1 MAAAGPSKNQTMMK
15 KKDIVFRRVTH
26 LRGPNIWTYRP
37 VIEVWVDIGALEDF
51 PSNTIPGLYER
62 LTAWL
67 PTLVEHRCGVG
78 ERGGFL
84 ERLREGTWAAHILEH
99 VVLEMQSLAGMPTGF
114 GKARVTSEP
123 GVYKV
128 AFRTR
133 QEQVGRAALQAA
145 RELLMAA
152 IEDQPY
158 DVEAAIAGLREMVDR
173 ICLGPSTAHIV
184 DAATERRIPS
194 IRLNDGNLVQLGY
207 GERQRRIWTAETDR
221 TSAIAE
227 GISRDKDLTKS
238 LLQSCGVPVPQGRMV
253 DDANDAWEAAEDIGL
268 PVAIKPYDGNHGRG
282 VSLDLTSREQVE
294 AAFELANREGSGV
307 IVEQSISGV
316 EHRLLVVGKRVVA
329 AAAGETT
336 SVIGD
341 GRSTIAELIES
352 QVNSDP
358 RRGDDEEFPLD
369 LLKLTDGYGLALQ
382 LARKGR
388 SGASVP
394 APGEK
399 VELQR
404 NGNVAFDVT
413 DRVHPDTAALAS
425 LAARVVG
432 LDIAGIDLV
441 VEDISRPLAEQRGA
455 IVEVNAGPGLLAHLK
470 PASGRPQPVGAAI
483 VEHLFG
489 EGDHARIPVVGITG
503 NRDTSRI
510 ARLLGKILC
519 ASHRHVGVACSE
531 GLFLNN
537 RRIRSDDCANW
548 EAGQSLL
555 INRSVQAAVME
566 NGSRTILG
574 EGLAYD
580 RCAVGIVT
588 DVSGLEALADF
599 DIRNRD
605 QLYNVVRT
613 QVDVVLPDGVAVL
626 NAADHQAVE
635 MAELCDGDVIFYAPS
650 ASLQVIAAHRDDGG
664 RAVFAR
670 DGDIVLASGTNET
683 ALLPGALALAG
694 LPSESV
700 LAAVAGAWAMQIS
713 PELIC
718 AGLRTFGSEAARA
731 QAARVKH

>member
-1 MAAAGPSKNQTMMK
+1 MK
-15 KKDIVFRRVTH
+15 KKDLVFRRVTH

-37 VIEVWVDIGALEDF
+37 VIEAWVDIGALEDF

-99 VVLEMQSLAGMPTGF
+99 VVLELQSLAGMPTGF
-114 GKARVTSEP
+114 GKARETSER

-133 QEQVGRAALQAA
+133 QEEVGRAALHAA
-145 RELLMAA
+145 RDLLMAA
-152 IEDQPY
+152 VEDRPF
-158 DVEAAIAGLREMVDR
+158 DVAAAVGALRDMVDS

-238 LLQSCGVPVPQGRMV
+238 LLQCCGVPVPQGRLV
-253 DDANDAWEAAEDIGL
+253 EDPADAWDAAQHIGL
-268 PVAIKPYDGNHGRG
+268 PVAVKPYDGNHGRG
-282 VSLDLTSREQVE
+282 VSLDLTTREQIE
-294 AAFELANREGSGV
+294 AAFELANREGNGV

-316 EHRLLVVGKRVVA
+316 EHRLLVVGTRLIA

-336 SVIGD
+336 SVTGD
-341 GRSTIAELIES
+341 GKSTIAELITS
-352 QVNSDP
+352 QVNTDP
-358 RRGDDEEFPLD
+358 RRGEDEEFPLD
-369 LLKLTDGYGLALQ
+369 LLRLKDGDELSLQ
-382 LARKGR
+382 LARQGR
-388 SGASVP
+388 SGATVP
-394 APGEK
+394 AAGEK

-413 DRVHPDTAALAS
+413 DRVHPDTAALAT

-432 LDIAGIDLV
+432 LDIAGVDLV
-441 VEDISRPLAEQRGA
+441 AEDISRPLSEQRGA
-455 IVEVNAGPGLLAHLK
+455 IIEVNAGPGLLAHMK
-470 PASGRPQPVGAAI
+470 PASGQPQPVGAAI

-489 EGDHARIPVVGITG
+489 EDDHARIPIIGIAGT
-503 NRDTSRI
+503 RDTSRI

-519 ASHRHVGVACSE
+519 ASHRHVGVACAD

-537 RRIRSDDCANW
+537 RHIRTDNCASW

-566 NGSRTILG
+566 NGSRVILG

-580 RCAVGIVT
+580 RCAVGVVT
-588 DVSGLEALADF
+588 DVSGLEDLADF

-605 QLYNVVRT
+605 QLYNVLRT

-670 DGDIVLASGTNET
+670 NGDIVLASGKNET
-683 ALLPGALALAG
+683 AVLEGALALAG
-694 LPSESV
+694 AGVPAESV
-700 LAAVAGAWAMQIS
+700 LAAVASAWALKIS
-713 PELIC
+713 TELIC

-731 QAARVKH
+731 KH

>member
-1 MAAAGPSKNQTMMK
+1 MMK
-15 KKDIVFRRVTH
+15 KKDLEFLRVTH

-51 PSNTIPGLYER
+51 PSNTIPGLYDR

-99 VVLEMQSLAGMPTGF
+99 VVLELQSLAGMPTGF
-114 GKARVTSEP
+114 GKARETSER

-133 QEQVGRAALQAA
+133 QEEVGRAALQAA
-145 RELLMAA
+145 RALLMAA
-152 IEDQPY
+152 IEDRPY
-158 DVEAAIAGLREMVDR
+158 RVDDAVSALRDMVDS

-194 IRLNDGNLVQLGY
+194 IRLNDGNLVQLGH
-207 GERQRRIWTAETDR
+207 GERQRRIWTAETDS

-238 LLQSCGVPVPQGRMV
+238 LLQGCGVPVPLGRLV
-253 DDANDAWEAAEDIGL
+253 QDPADAWDAAQDIGL
-268 PVAIKPYDGNHGRG
+268 PVAVKPYDGNHGRG
-282 VSLDLTSREQVE
+282 VSLDLTNRAQIE
-294 AAFELANREGSGV
+294 AAFELANREGNGV

-316 EHRLLVVGKRVVA
+316 EHRLLVVGKRLIA

-336 SVIGD
+336 SVTGD
-341 GRSTIAELIES
+341 GRATIAELITS
-352 QVNSDP
+352 QVNTDP
-358 RRGDDEEFPLD
+358 RRGEDEEFPLD
-369 LLKLTDGYGLALQ
+369 LLRLNDGDELSLQ
-382 LARKGR
+382 LARQGR
-388 SGASVP
+388 SGATVP
-394 APGEK
+394 AAGEK

-413 DRVHPDTAALAS
+413 DQVHPDTAALAC

-441 VEDISRPLAEQRGA
+441 AEDITRPLSEQRGA
-455 IVEVNAGPGLLAHLK
+455 IIEVNAGPGLLSHMK
-470 PASGRPQPVGAAI
+470 PARGQPQPVGAAI

-489 EGDHARIPVVGITG
+489 KDERARIPVVGIAGT
-503 NRDTSRI
+503 RDTSRI
-510 ARLLGKILC
+510 ARLIGTILC
-519 ASHRHVGVACSE
+519 AGHRHVGVACSD

-537 RRIRSDDCANW
+537 RQIRADNCASW

-555 INRSVQAAVME
+555 INRSMQAAVMQ
-566 NGSRTILG
+566 NGSRVILG

-580 RCAVGIVT
+580 RCAVGVVT
-588 DVSGLEALADF
+588 DVSGLEDLADF

-605 QLYNVVRT
+605 QLYNVLRT
-613 QVDVVLPDGVAVL
+613 QVDVVLPDGYAVI

-650 ASLQVIAAHRDDGG
+650 ATLQVIAAHRDDGG

-670 DGDIVLASGTNET
+670 NGDIVLASGSNET
-683 ALLPGALALAG
+683 AVLSGALALAG
-694 LPSESV
+694 SGVPAESV
-700 LAAVAGAWAMQIS
+700 LAAVASAWALQVS
-713 PELIC
+713 TELIC
-718 AGLRTFGSEAARA
+718 AGLGMFGAEALRA
-731 QAARVKH
+731 KH

>member
-1 MAAAGPSKNQTMMK
+1 MK
-15 KKDIVFRRVTH
+15 KKELVFRRVTH

-37 VIEVWVDIGALEDF
+37 VIEAWVDIGELEQF
-51 PSNTIPGLYER
+51 PSNKIPGLYER

-99 VVLEMQSLAGMPTGF
+99 VVLELQSLAGMPTGF
-114 GKARVTSEP
+114 GKARETSES

-133 QEQVGRAALQAA
+133 QEEVGRAALEAA
-145 RELLMAA
+145 RDLLMAA
-152 IEDQPY
+152 IEDRAY
-158 DVEAAIAGLREMVDR
+158 DVAAAIGRLREMVDS

-194 IRLNDGNLVQLGY
+194 IRLNDGNLVQFGY
-207 GERQRRIWTAETDR
+207 GARQRRIWTAETDR

-238 LLQSCGVPVPQGRMV
+238 LLQSCGVPVPQGRLV
-253 DDANDAWEAAEDIGL
+253 DDPADAWDAAEDIGL
-268 PVAIKPYDGNHGRG
+268 PVAVKPYDGNHGRG
-282 VSLDLTSREQVE
+282 VSLDLTTREQVE
-294 AAFELANREGSGV
+294 AAFELASREGSGV

-336 SVIGD
+336 AVVGD
-341 GRSTIAELIES
+341 GKSSIAELIES
-352 QVNSDP
+352 QVNTDP
-358 RRGDDEEFPLD
+358 RRGEDEEFPLEP
-369 LLKLTDGYGLALQ
+369 LKLEEGDELSLQ
-382 LARKGR
+382 LARQGR
-388 SGASVP
+388 SRATVP
-394 APGEK
+394 AAGEK

-413 DRVHPDTAALAS
+413 DRVHPETAALAS

-432 LDIAGIDLV
+432 LDIAGVDLV
-441 VEDISRPLAEQRGA
+441 VEDISRPLSEQRGA
-455 IVEVNAGPGLLAHLK
+455 IIEVNAGPGLLAHTK
-470 PASGRPQPVGAAI
+470 PATGQPQPVGAAI
-483 VEHLFG
+483 VDHLFAAN
-489 EGDHARIPVVGITG
+489 DDARIPVVGITG
-503 NRDTSRI
+503 SRDTSRI
-510 ARLLGKILC
+510 ARLIGKILC
-519 ASHRHVGVACSE
+519 ASHRHVGVACAD

-537 RRIRSDDCANW
+537 RQIRTDDCASW

-566 NGSRTILG
+566 NGNRVILG

-580 RCAVGIVT
+580 RCSVGVVT
-588 DVSGLEALADF
+588 DVGGLEQLADF

-605 QLYNVVRT
+605 QLYNVART

-670 DGDIVLASGTNET
+670 DGDVVLASGRNEH
-683 ALLPGALALAG
+683 AVLAGALSLGGAD
-694 LPSESV
+694 LPPDSV
-700 LAAVAGAWAMQIS
+700 LAAVASAWALQI
-713 PELIC
+713 PAELIC
-718 AGLRTFGSEAARA
+718 AGLRTFGAEAQRAR
-731 QAARVKH
+731 H